1 MAYTKVHSI
10 KVSLKKA
17 LDYIMNEK
25 KTDGKMMLW
34 MIILLLILAGI
45 FAGAYA
51 IGGWSA
57 LKAMIIISVV
67 GSIITIALTN
77 INLIKK

>member
-1 MAYTKVHSI
+1 MDKFNAYLERK
-10 KVSLKKA
+10 
-17 LDYIMNEK
+17 ERQK